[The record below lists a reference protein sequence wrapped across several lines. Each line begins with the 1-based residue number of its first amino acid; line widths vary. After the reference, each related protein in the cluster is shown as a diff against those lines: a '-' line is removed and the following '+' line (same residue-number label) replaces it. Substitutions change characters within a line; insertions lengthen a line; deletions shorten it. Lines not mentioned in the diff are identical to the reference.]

1 MAYAIMRNE
10 KLKTFGN
17 IGGVGS
23 HHFRTRETKNAD
35 SEKTPDNIRLIEC
48 KNDDLVEAVKNRIGD
63 IKIRKNGVLAVEVL
77 MTASPDFFRGDVS
90 SHGEYNKQKVDD
102 FNRRGI
108 DYLKAEYGADNVVSA
123 ICHLDEATPHIQAVI
138 VPIDYEKNKKGK
150 LNAAKWLDGRKLL
163 SEMQDRYFET
173 MKSLGLERGIKGS
186 ESTHTTIKEFY
197 GSLESS
203 EILTV
208 PEASIP
214 SPPVLIKD
222 KKRKEWANDESE
234 RINDFQKPTYQPIQ
248 SKAATS
254 AIATKKAKQA
264 EATTKK
270 YAEELERMKKEANLV
285 RDTDLAEIMER
296 SNAKRLKG
304 RGNVWEYNGEQIAL
318 NNSKFFNHYQ
328 NFGGGGAIDL
338 VMHLQGFDFS
348 QAVRWLGD
356 EVGNNAAIGSA
367 MTHAKKEAEK
377 ATKAHAPLPD
387 PIDQHW
393 PHVRDYL
400 IEKRGLD
407 KKYID
412 FLHDKDRIFSDF
424 MKNAC
429 FRYGSKG
436 VEKSGTRGI
445 KWKGFNGVKDD
456 GFKLTKKNPDGVVFV
471 ESGIDAISFIQ
482 LLETIPEYAEYKNF
496 DIIAVGGVSSRVVF
510 NLSKKYD
517 RVVIGFDNDK
527 NMRGDKSFDDIQ
539 GYIKN
544 KEVERLTPAPLNDWN
559 EYIKPK
565 PDESAGSLGETQE
578 INPID
583 NQ

>member
-1 MAYAIMRNE
+1 
-10 KLKTFGN
+10 
-17 IGGVGS
+17 
-23 HHFRTRETKNAD
+23 
-35 SEKTPDNIRLIEC
+35 
-48 KNDDLVEAVKNRIGD
+48 
-63 IKIRKNGVLAVEVL
+63 

-90 SHGEYNKQKVDD
+90 AHREYNKQKVDD
-102 FNRRGI
+102 FNRSGI

-138 VPIDYEKNKKGK
+138 VPIDYEKSAKGK

-163 SEMQDRYFET
+163 SEMQDRYFEA
-173 MKSLGLERGIKGS
+173 MKPLGLERGVKGS
-186 ESTHTTIKEFY
+186 ESNHTTIKEFY
-197 GSLESS
+197 GSLEST

-264 EATTKK
+264 EAMTKK

-348 QAVRWLGD
+348 QAVRWLGG
-356 EVGNNAAIGSA
+356 EVGNSEAIGSA
-367 MTHAKKEAEK
+367 MVRAKKEAEE
-377 ATKAHAPLPD
+377 ATKFPAPLPD

-412 FLHDKDRIFSDF
+412 FLHDKGRIFADF

-436 VEKSGTRGI
+436 VEKSGTRGV

-456 GFKLTKKNPDGVVFV
+456 GFKLTKNDPDGVVFV

-496 DIIAVGGVSSRVVF
+496 DIIAVGGVSSKIVF

-517 RVVIGFDNDK
+517 RVVIGFDNDE

-565 PDESAGSLGETQE
+565 LESFREESYW
-578 INPID
+578 
-583 NQ
+583 